1 MKWLSLTVRKLY
13 PPGYLRCIQS
23 LRPISKKDSFPSTA
37 RTGGYKGTYCK
48 GSYKNDL
55 LNAGQRLNDDSGRK
69 DSWQK
74 KKFPEMNSG
83 NVADRTSRKSLRPAE
98 EPAMASN
105 FTGAQKNRNNDRNS
119 PNSIYKSSPKSYIK
133 WSDQKSGG
141 LSRLQEPRDEHRPKG
156 SSQKNSLP
164 LKNPSYKHRE
174 PTVVSSSTVGRRESR
189 SPGNDLN
196 DRLYTENRGS
206 AMRTS
211 SNTYSRSTPSYQGD
225 VPKPQRK
232 VLRKDS
238 YYNPRLEEDGK
249 SSLRGRSMKHSADLR
264 NERDTSGT
272 SRDGHF
278 QKRYDDRIKDEH
290 SGMSTP
296 KTWKGRDRLDKENGP
311 GFGGR
316 GFVETASRKF
326 GGNFEGFDLFPLSSQ
341 TPIPFRPSKPSTRT
355 LMKAQP
361 ITDFE
366 GKPKPERR
374 ERMNSLHPTV
384 LDNTLNSH
392 RSVETLTGES
402 SSPNYSSSGSPNEFK
417 DSDRVSRLKQAHIKS
432 KSKRSS
438 ETGEVFESVP
448 SRFRL
453 NQSSK
458 FPLMTLEKKVTW
470 AELGLGSSMVE
481 ALTSMNIH
489 KPNPMQCEV
498 IPEIFVDQ
506 SVFLCAAETG
516 SGKTLAYL
524 VPIMEKLKREEA
536 MKAQSRQQQRPR
548 AVILVPS
555 HELVDQVF
563 RIAKQLSHHLKLR
576 CTKIASSDD
585 PKVVKREC
593 SSMIDLL
600 VSTPAALLNAEQD
613 GLLQL
618 DSVSH
623 LSIDEADT
631 LLSDDFGQDIRT
643 LLSKFKPR
651 LDTAVLASATI
662 PVSLTMLLKTLFPTI
677 KSLASPKLH
686 SASERVDIEFYD
698 MMLPGNV
705 KLSRILNFHF
715 VNVF

>member
-1 MKWLSLTVRKLY
+1 MKWLSLAVRRLC
-13 PPGYLRCIQS
+13 PPGYFRCIQS
-23 LRPISKKDSFPSTA
+23 LRSLAKKESFPFNQ
-37 RTGGYKGTYCK
+37 RTDGYNDTNSK
-48 GSYKNDL
+48 GSYKKNL
-55 LNAGQRLNDDSGRK
+55 PNAGLRRMDDTRRK
-69 DSWQK
+69 DPWQK
-74 KKFPEMNSG
+74 KKISNRDLG
-83 NVADRTSRKSLRPAE
+83 NVADNASKNSFRPGE
-98 EPAMASN
+98 ESTIASKYS
-105 FTGAQKNRNNDRNS
+105 GAQKNRSIGRKSTNS
-119 PNSIYKSSPKSYIK
+119 VHKSSPKSYIK

-141 LSRLQEPRDEHRPKG
+141 LRRLKKPRDEAKG
-156 SSQKNSLP
+156 SE
-164 LKNPSYKHRE
+164 RE
-174 PTVVSSSTVGRRESR
+174 PTVISSSTVGIRESR
-189 SPGNDLN
+189 GPGNDLN
-196 DRLYTENRGS
+196 HNRGAFMKNS
-206 AMRTS
+206 N
-211 SNTYSRSTPSYQGD
+211 NTYSRSTPSYQKE

-232 VLRKDS
+232 
-238 YYNPRLEEDGK
+238 
-249 SSLRGRSMKHSADLR
+249 DLR
-264 NERDTSGT
+264 TDTYNNLRFEEKEKGVKHGPDF
-272 SRDGHF
+272 RNKRGIFRAFDDGNF
-278 QKRYDDRIKDEH
+278 QKRYNEH
-290 SGMSTP
+290 SGIP
-296 KTWKGRDRLDKENGP
+296 IRKIQKDRHRFERDKESD
-311 GFGGR
+311 FGGR
-316 GFVETASRKF
+316 RVMKTAPYRSE
-326 GGNFEGFDLFPLSSQ
+326 GNFEGFDLFPLNSQKSS
-341 TPIPFRPSKPSTRT
+341 PFRPSKPIPGPVRNVEHF
-355 LMKAQP
+355 
-361 ITDFE
+361 TDFE
-366 GKPKPERR
+366 AMPTSERR
-374 ERMNSLHPTV
+374 EEIKSLFPAV
-384 LDNTLNSH
+384 AGNTRKSR
-392 RSVETLTGES
+392 RSDATGTCQS
-402 SSPNYSSSGSPNEFK
+402 SSPNYTLSGSSAEFK
-417 DSDRVSRLKQAHIKS
+417 EFDRVSGLKQACFQP

-458 FPLMTLEKKVTW
+458 FPLMTLEKKATW
-470 AELGLGSSMVE
+470 AELGLGSSMVQ

-536 MKAQSRQQQRPR
+536 LKEQSRQHQRPR

-576 CTKIASSDD
+576 CIKISSSDD

-618 DSVSH
+618 ESVSH

-643 LLSKFKPR
+643 LLSKFRPR

-662 PVSLTMLLKTLFPTI
+662 PVSLTMLLKTLFPAI

-705 KLSRILNFHF
+705 KLSMI
-715 VNVF
+715 